1 MATAREEVLALVQEA
16 LRDVPVT
23 ERPEDVPVAR
33 EPRAAEDGGPER
45 RVARFAERLADDRG
59 NVRLVAWADLPAA
72 LAEAL
77 RARGA
82 RRVIVPPDLPAE
94 WRPAGAEL
102 LVDGELA
109 DDELDAADGV
119 LTGCVLGI
127 AETGTIV
134 LDGGARQ
141 GRRAI
146 TLLPDYHL
154 CVVEASQ
161 IVGTVAEAIAA
172 LDTAVRERRPITF
185 VSGPSAT
192 SDLELRRFEGV
203 HGPRSLEALV
213 VV

>member
-1 MATAREEVLALVQEA
+1 MGTAREEVLALVQEA

-23 ERPEDVPVAR
+23 ECPEDLPAAR
-33 EPRAAEDGGPER
+33 ERRAADDGGPER
-45 RVARFAERLADDRG
+45 RVARFAERVADDRG
-59 NVRLVAWADLPAA
+59 NVRLVARADLPAA
-72 LAEAL
+72 VAEAL

-102 LVDGELA
+102 L
-109 DDELDAADGV
+109 ADGV

-161 IVGTVAEAIAA
+161 IVGTVPDAIAA
-172 LDTAVRERRPITF
+172 LDAAARERRPITF

-203 HGPRSLEALV
+203 HGPRSLEVLV
-213 VV
+213 VD